1 LKNIRINEKRKMKTK
16 NKNEFLILKET
27 KNKINNASD
36 ASD

>member
-1 LKNIRINEKRKMKTK
+1 MKNEKMKNE

>member
-1 LKNIRINEKRKMKTK
+1 MKNENE

>member
-1 LKNIRINEKRKMKTK
+1 MRIMKNENNE

-27 KNKINNASD
+27 KNKISD